1 MKKILTIIAFLFV
14 ISCAKAPQ
22 IEEKTIS
29 MSEAMQIGEP
39 VKCVFEQEDQSVNI
53 HMKGSKMRMDTL
65 PADAH
70 AIYTEDMMYT
80 WVGNQGNMIKMSEM
94 KKLAEQLG
102 EQYAPKTQ
110 EDVVAAAEQKG
121 IKCTAAQVASEMFSP
136 PADVTFQDM
145 TEVMRQMG
153 ERMKT
158 QK

>member
-1 MKKILTIIAFLFV
+1 MKKVLLIIVLMFL

-22 IEEKTIS
+22 MEEKTIS

-39 VKCVFEQEDQSVNI
+39 VNCIFEQEGQTVNI
-53 HMKGSKMRMDTL
+53 QMKGSKMRMDTL

-70 AIYTEDMMYT
+70 AIYTEDMMYA

-110 EDVVAAAEQKG
+110 EDVVTAAEERG
-121 IKCTAAQVASEMFSP
+121 IKCTAAQVSSEMFTP
-136 PADVTFQDM
+136 PADVNFQDM
-145 TEVMRQMG
+145 TEVMSQMS
-153 ERMKT
+153 ERLKGP
-158 QK
+158 K